1 MKILPLLLKV
11 TKQPY
16 AQVIHQTKD
25 YQEYTNGIIFIR
37 DYRVKSDTD
46 GYLYL
51 KELKF
56 KVEPKEFGYPNMD
69 NFTNTNRYPEPFTPV
84 TEVVDGK
91 AILSWKRQLSIDE
104 FKEAVELYI
113 ELDYLKQLAK
123 TYDPKLLAL
132 NHWRTNIGHS
142 SIAYFSD
149 ELIIILAPK
158 RLTRN

>member
-11 TKQPY
+11 TKQSY
-16 AQVIHQTKD
+16 AQVIHQTTD

-56 KVEPKEFGYPNMD
+56 KTEPKEFGYPNMD
-69 NFTNTNRYPEPFTPV
+69 NFTNTYRYPELFTHV
-84 TEVVDGK
+84 TELIDGK
-91 AILSWKRQLSIDE
+91 AILSWKRQMNDDE
-104 FKEAVELYI
+104 YKDAVELYI

-123 TYDPKLLAL
+123 VYDPKLLQL
-132 NHWRTNIGHS
+132 NRWRTNLGHS
-142 SIAYFSD
+142 SIAYFSN
-149 ELIIILAPK
+149 ELVIIIAPK
-158 RLTRN
+158 RLTRE

>member
-37 DYRVKSDTD
+37 DCRLTSDIEGFID
-46 GYLYL
+46 I
-51 KELKF
+51 KELR
-56 KVEPKEFGYPNMD
+56 VYKEMIRYPNMD
-69 NFTNTNRYPEPFTPV
+69 NFTNTSRYPEPFTPV
-84 TEVVDGK
+84 TEVVDSK
-91 AILSWKRQLSIDE
+91 AILSWKRQMSDDE
-104 FKEAVELYI
+104 FKDSVELYI

-123 TYDPKLLAL
+123 TYDPNLLAL
-132 NHWRTNIGHS
+132 NRWRTNISHS

-149 ELIIILAPK
+149 ELVMIIAPR
-158 RLTRN
+158 RLERK